1 MFYYRHIWRRT
12 NTTFFGAAFFST
24 PDDEKVSLG
33 VFGLPLGSIACCLFP
48 VVRHLKAVFVP
59 SPRGWD
65 VITPN
70 LAQLVSHGVTCWQAD
85 PDLSI
90 FTVFITPRQGGA
102 TQTVHYVQ
110 LLSQTA
116 PVLLSKMQN
125 TFKLTAQ
132 YGNYLSTSLVWD
144 CCIFSWGS
152 ESHLKMICNHQ
163 ENDELEQIS
172 ISVFPLFLSFPV
184 ETILLS
190 LLLNSTEDGFTLKTN
205 DPAGGAGDLSES
217 SLGM

>member
-1 MFYYRHIWRRT
+1 MLVCVCVIYQQKVRNKQERAHFAFMHLEDQHTGDQIYMFYYRHIWRRT

-90 FTVFITPRQGGA
+90 FYCI
-102 TQTVHYVQ
+102 Y
-110 LLSQTA
+110 
-116 PVLLSKMQN
+116 N
-125 TFKLTAQ
+125 TETGQSCADC
-132 YGNYLSTSLVWD
+132 SLCAAAFSD
-144 CCIFSWGS
+144 CSC
-152 ESHLKMICNHQ
+152 
-163 ENDELEQIS
+163 
-172 ISVFPLFLSFPV
+172 SFV
-184 ETILLS
+184 
-190 LLLNSTEDGFTLKTN
+190 
-205 DPAGGAGDLSES
+205 
-217 SLGM
+217 